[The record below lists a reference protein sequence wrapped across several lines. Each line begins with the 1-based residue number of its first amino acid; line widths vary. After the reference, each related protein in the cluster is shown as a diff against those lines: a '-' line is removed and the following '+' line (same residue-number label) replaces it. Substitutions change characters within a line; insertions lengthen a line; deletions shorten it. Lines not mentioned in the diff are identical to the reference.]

1 MMARQTSAVTTIGR
15 KFVVTLDT
23 DCMREPRFAAL
34 AGSMFTPITVKALLN
49 PSYEKMASLDPRNPR
64 AF

>member
-1 MMARQTSAVTTIGR
+1 
-15 KFVVTLDT
+15 VTLDT
-23 DCMREPRFAAL
+23 DCMREPRFSGL
-34 AGSMFTPITVKALLN
+34 TGSMFTPITVKALLN